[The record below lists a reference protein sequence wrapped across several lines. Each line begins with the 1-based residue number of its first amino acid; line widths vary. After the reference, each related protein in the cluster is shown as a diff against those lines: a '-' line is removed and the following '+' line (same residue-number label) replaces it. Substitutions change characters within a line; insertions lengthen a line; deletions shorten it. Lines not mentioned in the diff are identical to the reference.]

1 MILITEFMDESAVAV
16 LRKDHEVVHLPDL
29 ADRADEL
36 ARLAEGARALIVRN
50 RTQVTEEL
58 LDCAPRLECIGRLGV
73 GLDNIDL
80 AACKGRGVAVHPAT
94 GANDRS
100 VAEYVITAA
109 MMLLRRSFSA
119 SAAIIAGG
127 WPRQDCAG
135 NEIHGRTL
143 GLVGFGSIG
152 RLAAELA
159 RALGMEVIACD
170 PHLPPDDDAWRLAGR
185 RELADLLS
193 EADAVSLHVPF
204 TPATR
209 NLIGARQLAAMK
221 PGSVLINTSRGG
233 TVDEDALVDAIKSG
247 RILGAALD
255 VFEFEPLGRE
265 RAARFAG
272 VPNLL
277 LTPHIAGVTVES
289 NRRVS
294 MLTAE
299 NVLAHLRN
307 CD

>member
-1 MILITEFMDESAVAV
+1 MILITEFMDETAVAV

-36 ARLAEGARALIVRN
+36 ASLAVGARALIVRN
-50 RTQVTEEL
+50 RTRVTEEL
-58 LDCAPRLECIGRLGV
+58 LNHAPGLECVGRLGV

-80 AACKGRGVAVHPAT
+80 AVCERRGIAVYPAT

-109 MMLLRRSFSA
+109 MMLLRKSYSA
-119 SAAIIAGG
+119 NAAIIAGG

-152 RLAAELA
+152 RLAAQLA
-159 RALGMEVIACD
+159 RALGMEVIAFD
-170 PHLPPDDDAWRLAGR
+170 PHLPPDDGAWSLAGR
-185 RELADLLS
+185 RELSELLS
-193 EADAVSLHVPF
+193 EADAVSLHVPL

-209 NLIGARQLAAMK
+209 HLIGARQLAAMK

-233 TVDEDALVDAIKSG
+233 TVDEDAVVGALKSG
-247 RILGAALD
+247 KILGAALD
-255 VFEFEPLGRE
+255 VFESEPLGRE

-299 NVLAHLRN
+299 KVLAHLRN

>member
-1 MILITEFMDESAVAV
+1 
-16 LRKDHEVVHLPDL
+16 
-29 ADRADEL
+29 
-36 ARLAEGARALIVRN
+36 
-50 RTQVTEEL
+50 
-58 LDCAPRLECIGRLGV
+58 
-73 GLDNIDL
+73 
-80 AACKGRGVAVHPAT
+80 
-94 GANDRS
+94 
-100 VAEYVITAA
+100 
-109 MMLLRRSFSA
+109 MMLLRRSYSA
-119 SAAIIAGG
+119 NAAIIAGG
-127 WPRQDCAG
+127 WPRQDCSG

-152 RLAAELA
+152 QLAAELA
-159 RALGMEVIACD
+159 RALGIEVIACD
-170 PHLPPDDDAWRLAGR
+170 PYLSPDDDAWRLAGR
-185 RELADLLS
+185 RELGDLLS
-193 EADAVSLHVPF
+193 EADAVSLHVPL

-233 TVDEDALVDAIKSG
+233 TVDEDALVDAIRSG
-247 RILGAALD
+247 RISGAALD
-255 VFEFEPLGRE
+255 VFESEPLGRE

-299 NVLAHLRN
+299 KMLAHLGN
-307 CD
+307 SD

>member
-1 MILITEFMDESAVAV
+1 MILITEFMDETAVAV

-29 ADRADEL
+29 ADRSDEL
-36 ARLAEGARALIVRN
+36 ARRAGGARALIVRN
-50 RTQVTEEL
+50 RTRVTEEL
-58 LDCAPRLECIGRLGV
+58 LNHAPGLECVGRLGV

-80 AACKGRGVAVHPAT
+80 SACERRGIAVLPAT

-100 VAEYVITAA
+100 VAEYVITAT
-109 MMLLRRSFSA
+109 MMLLRKSYSA
-119 SAAIIAGG
+119 NAAIIAGG
-127 WPRQDCAG
+127 WPRQDCVG

-152 RLAAELA
+152 RLTAQLA
-159 RALGMEVIACD
+159 KALGMEVIAFD
-170 PHLPPDDDAWRLAGR
+170 PHLPPDDGAWSLADR
-185 RELADLLS
+185 RELAELLS
-193 EADAVSLHVPF
+193 EADAVSLHVPLN
-204 TPATR
+204 PATR
-209 NLIGARQLAAMK
+209 NLIGGRQLAAMK

-233 TVDEDALVDAIKSG
+233 TVDEDALVDALKSG
-247 RILGAALD
+247 KILGAALD
-255 VFEFEPLGRE
+255 VFESEPLGPQ
-265 RAARFAG
+265 RAAEFAG

-294 MLTAE
+294 MLTAQK
-299 NVLAHLRN
+299 VLAHLRN